1 MEQKVY
7 KLEELFKNSEEI
19 EKIKEEGS
27 ILVTEGNQ
35 KFELKLIKKEEL
47 SHEEKLRKKTRRL
60 LEKYDEAMEELAKWL
75 KLQLKMY

>member
-7 KLEELFKNSEEI
+7 TLEELFKNSEEI

-27 ILVTEGNQ
+27 ILVTEDNQ

-60 LEKYDEAMEELAKWL
+60 LEKYDEAMEELAK
-75 KLQLKMY
+75 

>member
-19 EKIKEEGS
+19 KKIKEEGS

-60 LEKYDEAMEELAKWL
+60 LEKYDEAMEELAK
-75 KLQLKMY
+75 

>member
-7 KLEELFKNSEEI
+7 TLEELFKNSEEI

-27 ILVTEGNQ
+27 ILVTEDNQ
-35 KFELKLIKKEEL
+35 EFELKLVKKEEL

-60 LEKYDEAMEELAKWL
+60 LEKYDEAMEELAK
-75 KLQLKMY
+75 

>member
-60 LEKYDEAMEELAKWL
+60 LEKYDEAMEELAK
-75 KLQLKMY
+75 